1 MTTSLRFTWG
11 IKRMNILLAAVAIY
25 AVTMGDAFAY
35 LDPGTG
41 SIIIQG
47 IIGAIAGGLVVGRM
61 YWHKFKSLF
70 SRAKP
75 DGAAPTQR

>member
-1 MTTSLRFTWG
+1 
-11 IKRMNILLAAVAIY
+11 MNSLLAAVAVY
-25 AVTMGDAFAY
+25 ALATGDAFAY

-61 YWHKFKSLF
+61 YWHKFKGLF
-70 SRAKP
+70 SRSKAT
-75 DGAAPTQR
+75 GAAPGER

>member
-1 MTTSLRFTWG
+1 
-11 IKRMNILLAAVAIY
+11 MNTLLAAVAIY
-25 AVTMGDAFAY
+25 ALAMGDAFAY

-61 YWHKFKSLF
+61 YWHKLKSLF
-70 SRAKP
+70 SRAKTGSP
-75 DGAAPTQR
+75 AQPER

>member
-1 MTTSLRFTWG
+1 
-11 IKRMNILLAAVAIY
+11 MNSLLAAVAVY
-25 AVTMGDAFAY
+25 ALATGDAFAY

-61 YWHKFKSLF
+61 YWHKFKGLF
-70 SRAKP
+70 SRAKAGSP
-75 DGAAPTQR
+75 AQTER